1 MARALP
7 ALLQRV
13 DRAFL
18 PLRPTLRLPMGA
30 IQAAV
35 IDVLSDGGRPMQPNE
50 VRSLVEQRLDRQV
63 SQDTVTSFL
72 SVASRRPCIPIERLK
87 PRLYVARGD

>member
-1 MARALP
+1 
-7 ALLQRV
+7 
-13 DRAFL
+13 
-18 PLRPTLRLPMGA
+18 
-30 IQAAV
+30 
-35 IDVLSDGGRPMQPNE
+35 MQPNE

-87 PRLYVARGD
+87 PRLYVALGD